1 VNELGWLGFSC
12 QNRSPALKSRKDSPM
27 MHPKTGP
34 TMLPVRG
41 RSDTPAVHKSMS
53 SGESLIEVKCFSVS
67 LVKASAKSLQLSAFF
82 NPQRLLFLCFHLIFK
97 LKI

>member
-1 VNELGWLGFSC
+1 
-12 QNRSPALKSRKDSPM
+12 M

-82 NPQRLLFLCFHLIFK
+82 NPQRLLFLCFRLI
-97 LKI
+97 LKSKIPIRNDEEEEETEVTYSLKAL

>member
-1 VNELGWLGFSC
+1 MWAAYRPDPK
-12 QNRSPALKSRKDSPM
+12 NRSPALKSRKDSPM

-53 SGESLIEVKCFSVS
+53 SGESLIEVLCFSVS
-67 LVKASAKSLQLSAFF
+67 LVKGVGQVPPDVGLLQSAASFVFMFSF
-82 NPQRLLFLCFHLIFK
+82 NF
-97 LKI
+97 